1 MGPAQSGFLLTYMG
15 GVIVL
20 SGCLDLICSPSNHT
34 MNDRKR
40 QMDESYK
47 RISIRVSPVGIKS
60 LQANS
65 LNNRSSKLNLMENM
79 QISAKDADY
88 SSAQKAKKK
97 GRDLAECMELD
108 LYASTYLRTPAPGVL
123 KHHRTTCVVR

>member
-1 MGPAQSGFLLTYMG
+1 MGPSQSGFLLTYVE
-15 GVIVL
+15 GVGVL
-20 SGCLDLICSPSNHT
+20 SGALDLICSPSDHT
-34 MNDRKR
+34 MNDRKS

-47 RISIRVSPVGIKS
+47 QISIRVSPVGIKG

-79 QISAKDADY
+79 QISAKDADS

-97 GRDLAECMELD
+97 GRDFSRMHGA
-108 LYASTYLRTPAPGVL
+108 
-123 KHHRTTCVVR
+123 

>member
-1 MGPAQSGFLLTYMG
+1 
-15 GVIVL
+15 
-20 SGCLDLICSPSNHT
+20 
-34 MNDRKR
+34 MNDHKN

-47 RISIRVSPVGIKS
+47 RMSIRVSPVGIKS

-79 QISAKDADY
+79 QISAKDAY
-88 SSAQKAKKK
+88 CSSEQKAKKK
-97 GRDLAECMELD
+97 GRDLAKCMELD
-108 LYASTYLRTPAPGVL
+108 LDASTYLRTPAPGVL

>member
-1 MGPAQSGFLLTYMG
+1 
-15 GVIVL
+15 
-20 SGCLDLICSPSNHT
+20 
-34 MNDRKR
+34 
-40 QMDESYK
+40 MDESYK
-47 RISIRVSPVGIKS
+47 QISIRVSPVGIKG

-79 QISAKDADY
+79 QISAKDADS

-97 GRDLAECMELD
+97 GRDLAESMELD

-123 KHHRTTCVVR
+123 QHHRTACAVR